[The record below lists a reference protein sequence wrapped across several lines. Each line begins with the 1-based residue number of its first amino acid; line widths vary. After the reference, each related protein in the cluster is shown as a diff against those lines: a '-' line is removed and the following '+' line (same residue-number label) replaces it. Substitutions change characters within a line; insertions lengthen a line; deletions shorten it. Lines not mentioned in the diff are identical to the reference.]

1 MPTTQSYVPLTDY
14 NPASP
19 ETSSPKTLENA
30 CTTSEKSQVKSL
42 LTKYLGPYF
51 PSFASVS
58 KKELLKN
65 IQSYSPEE
73 IADAIRAGIV
83 TLYELGHDT
92 EGQFTPLLKKQV
104 KDILARPVT
113 PHVVSVSTSQN
124 TT

>member
-1 MPTTQSYVPLTDY
+1 M
-14 NPASP
+14 
-19 ETSSPKTLENA
+19 
-30 CTTSEKSQVKSL
+30 
-42 LTKYLGPYF
+42 
-51 PSFASVS
+51 VS
-58 KKELLKN
+58 RKELLKN

-124 TT
+124 TTEETTNKQSVMNAAEESSFEENGEVNTPFVMPSQEQETVFERGDDTL

>member
-1 MPTTQSYVPLTDY
+1 M
-14 NPASP
+14 A
-19 ETSSPKTLENA
+19 
-30 CTTSEKSQVKSL
+30 
-42 LTKYLGPYF
+42 
-51 PSFASVS
+51 S

-83 TLYELGHDT
+83 TLYELEHDT

-113 PHVVSVSTSQN
+113 PRVESVSASQN
-124 TT
+124 TTKETSNKQSVMDAAEEPSFEENSEVNTPL